1 MLKKLLKGCLTIA
14 MVSALAIP
22 AMADSGFNGRVR
34 GSVVQTSV
42 KDGGSVLN
50 FESDARLGG
59 HVSGE
64 AGSYTATGYVE
75 LEIDYRDDSATH
87 RTNVRDLRVELANDS
102 MSIRLGRQYPYGIAK
117 GMAWAYGNI
126 YNSYWAGESV
136 NNARA
141 DYLKVGLKEVGLT
154 AILGMNNYNSS
165 DDPTGDQYQETTF
178 GVVFSKGFGALSLAV
193 EYTSQSRAID
203 TEYGDGAVEKSAN
216 DGYALANM
224 ALAVGFSL
232 NEQMGLAF
240 NYDSKATT
248 EGTDGAEEVK
258 ATSMEFWFDLGLDD
272 TMGVSIG
279 YGTGSED
286 TGDDNPTTTT
296 MTNLTFS
303 KNMGAAVLYAS
314 YIANTEKDDDDGTD
328 AGDSTIGGG
337 IHIGF

>member
-1 MLKKLLKGCLTIA
+1 

-87 RTNVRDLRVELANDS
+87 RTNVRDLRVELKNDS
-102 MSIRLGRQYPYGIAK
+102 MCIRLGRQYPYGIAK

-126 YNSYWAGESV
+126 YDSYWAGESV
-136 NNARA
+136 NNGRA
-141 DYLKVGLKEVGLT
+141 DYLKVGLTDLGLNV
-154 AILGMNNYNSS
+154 ILGMNNYNAAT
-165 DDPTGDQYQETTF
+165 DTTDDQYQETTF

-193 EYTSQSRAID
+193 EYNSQSRAID
-203 TEYGDGAVEKSAN
+203 KEYQDATEKNKNDGAT
-216 DGYALANM
+216 LANM

-232 NEQMGLAF
+232 NEQMALAF
-240 NYDSKATT
+240 NYDSQATKSGL
-248 EGTDGAEEVK
+248 EGAEEVK

-272 TMGVSIG
+272 TMGISIG
-279 YGTGSED
+279 YGTKSEDDGSE
-286 TGDDNPTTTT
+286 NLEAMT

-303 KNMGAAVLYAS
+303 KKMGAAVLYAS
-314 YIANTEKDDDDGTD
+314 YKATTDKDDDTALD
-328 AGDSTIGGG
+328 AGSSTMGGG